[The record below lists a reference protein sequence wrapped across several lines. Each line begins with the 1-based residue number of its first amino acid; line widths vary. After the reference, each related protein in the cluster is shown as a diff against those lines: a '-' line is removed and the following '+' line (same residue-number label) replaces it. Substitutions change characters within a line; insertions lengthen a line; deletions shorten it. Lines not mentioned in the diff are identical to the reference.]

1 MERES
6 FVFYKSFFEAL
17 SCLDK
22 DAKAD
27 CFDAIAQYALYG
39 EVPDISGAAKAVF
52 VSVKPQID
60 ANNRRYANG
69 CKGGK
74 PKANQ
79 SVTKPKPK
87 RNQSVTKTEPNP
99 NQSVTKAEP
108 NVNVNDNVNE
118 NDNDNVNE
126 NVNENEKKY
135 TYGENKKV
143 SLTNREYERLVNDYG
158 VDLTK
163 RAIEFLDGYI
173 VDQNYKSKS
182 NYQAIRRWV
191 IKAVKERAPTQQ
203 PVHDDFFSNIW
214 GDTG

>member
-39 EVPDISGAAKAVF
+39 EETDISGAAKAVF

-79 SVTKPKPK
+79 
-87 RNQSVTKTEPNP
+87 NVTKTEPNP
-99 NQSVTKAEP
+99 NQSVTKTEP
-108 NVNVNDNVNE
+108 NVNDND

-126 NVNENEKKY
+126 NVNVNVNENEKKY

-158 VDLTK
+158 IDLTK

-203 PVHDDFFSNIW
+203 PVHDDFFSDIW